1 MVIFHSYVKLPEGMT
16 IWSSGLKSFTHQLP
30 SSQTSFGVNLVSRG
44 PAMTAAC
51 NAQFSPRG
59 CACWGRPSS
68 VKQKAEQTIVELD
81 THLGKF

>member
-1 MVIFHSYVKLPEGMT
+1 MVIFNSYVKLPEGMMNYDYLV
-16 IWSSGLKSFTHQLP
+16 WSQSFTHQLP

-81 THLGKF
+81 THSG